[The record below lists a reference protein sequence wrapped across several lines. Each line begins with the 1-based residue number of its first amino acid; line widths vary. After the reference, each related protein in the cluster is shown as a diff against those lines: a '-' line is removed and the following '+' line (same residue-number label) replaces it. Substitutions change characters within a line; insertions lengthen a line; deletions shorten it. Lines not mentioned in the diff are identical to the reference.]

1 MRSGPR
7 LTRLSQVVALVVSLL
22 IPAAA
27 AAQFDTAA
35 VLGTV
40 RDPQGGVVPGVT
52 MTLTN
57 VNTGITQTA
66 ITDSDGTYQFP
77 NVRIGTYTIKAELQ
91 GFSAAVAENINVT
104 VNARLRVDLDLR
116 VGSVDENI
124 VVTGTTPVLESE
136 SSDRGQV
143 IGREQIV
150 NLPLNGRNYAD
161 LALLA
166 PGVRRSAIADS
177 RDGSFNVHGQRSAL
191 NNFILDGVDNNSY
204 GTSNQGFSNQVVQA
218 SPDALEE
225 FKVQTDNFSAEF
237 GRSGGAVINASFKS
251 GTNQFRGTAWE
262 FHRNTKLNATGFF
275 RPSSGVKPTLE
286 RNQFGFVFGGPII
299 RNRTFFFGDYEG
311 FRQISREVTFATVP
325 TMAQRAGNLGLPVVN
340 PLTGEVYAN
349 GVIPQS
355 AITPFARAVLAGLP
369 APTRTGTA
377 NNFDSLPRRQDY
389 NDKFD
394 IKVDHQFST
403 STSAWVRYSHREVD
417 NFEPS
422 PIPGDIGSPSNAS
435 VYVINR
441 QAAGAVTHTLNP
453 SSLLDFRFSV
463 SPGEAGKSAPGTGGP
478 TMLDLYGITGLPT
491 DPRFAG
497 GTTNQNVT
505 GWTAWGRQ
513 NSNPQFQDPFVV
525 NGRVNFTRLLGR
537 HSLKMGYEYQAINTE
552 IDDFNP
558 KYGNDTYSGQF
569 SRPSTAAANP
579 AIYNLAD
586 FMFGARSAYNL
597 VNPFIANLR
606 QRMHFG
612 YVQDDFRVNE
622 KLTVNLGLRYEYAT
636 PQWEED
642 NFLTSFDPATNS
654 LIQARDG
661 SVADRALVNPDRNN
675 FAPRLG
681 LAYKLTDRTV
691 LRSGFGVSYVHFN
704 RLGGENLLSFNG
716 PHVVEVAVT
725 QQPSQG
731 LCVGNQAPTTCFRR
745 RTAIPRASTCRRT
758 SARSTPG

>member
-325 TMAQRAGNLGLPVVN
+325 TTAQRAGNLGLPVVN

-612 YVQDDFRVNE
+612 YVQDDFRADGE
-622 KLTVNLGLRYEYAT
+622 PGPALRVRDAAVGRGQL
-636 PQWEED
+636 PHQ
-642 NFLTSFDPATNS
+642 LRPGHQLADPGA
-654 LIQARDG
+654 
-661 SVADRALVNPDRNN
+661 
-675 FAPRLG
+675 
-681 LAYKLTDRTV
+681 
-691 LRSGFGVSYVHFN
+691 
-704 RLGGENLLSFNG
+704 
-716 PHVVEVAVT
+716 
-725 QQPSQG
+725 
-731 LCVGNQAPTTCFRR
+731 
-745 RTAIPRASTCRRT
+745 
-758 SARSTPG
+758 